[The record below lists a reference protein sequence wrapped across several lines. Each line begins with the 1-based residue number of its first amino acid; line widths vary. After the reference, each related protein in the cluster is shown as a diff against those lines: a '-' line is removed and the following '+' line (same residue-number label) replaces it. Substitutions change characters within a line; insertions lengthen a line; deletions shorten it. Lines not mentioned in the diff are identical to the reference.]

1 MKVAI
6 SVPDRISRAADKAAR
21 RMRVP
26 RSQLYARAVE
36 VYLKQAEGQD
46 VTERLNAVYGDAPQ
60 ERDSFLEN
68 AARATL
74 RRSRW

>member
-6 SVPDRISRAADKAAR
+6 SVPDRLSQAADKAAR

-36 VYLKQAEGQD
+36 AYLKRGEAQD
-46 VTERLNAVYGDAPQ
+46 VTARLNAVHGDASA
-60 ERDSFLEN
+60 ERDVFVEK
-68 AARATL
+68 AARTTL

>member
-6 SVPDRISRAADKAAR
+6 SVPDRISRAVDMAAR

-36 VYLKQAEGQD
+36 AYLKQAEGLD
-46 VTERLNAVYGDAPQ
+46 VTERLNAVYGDAGG
-60 ERDSFLEN
+60 ERDPFLEK
-68 AARATL
+68 AALATL
-74 RRSRW
+74 RRARW

>member
-1 MKVAI
+1 MKIAI

-26 RSQLYARAVE
+26 RSQLCARAVE
-36 VYLKQAEGQD
+36 AYLKQAEAQD
-46 VTERLNAVYGDAPQ
+46 VTGRLNAVYGAEPRESDP
-60 ERDSFLEN
+60 FLEG

>member
-6 SVPDRISRAADKAAR
+6 SVPDRISRAADKAAK

-36 VYLKQAEGQD
+36 AYLKQASGQE
-46 VTERLNAVYGDAPQ
+46 VTERLNAVYGEEVPEPAP
-60 ERDSFLEN
+60 FLEA
-68 AARATL
+68 AARAAL
-74 RRSRW
+74 RRSKW